1 LAVAKGAPLR
11 GALLPLRRAQRSGRT
26 WSLSVY
32 VIRRLL
38 WMIPVL
44 LFVIFITFFLAHLA
58 PGSPWDKEGRQ
69 LSAETIKN
77 LNIKYGL
84 DQPIWTQFGLYL
96 WNVVHFDFGTSY
108 QHPGQSVNQLIA
120 ETWPATVTLGAVTF
134 VVIVV
139 FGIMLGIVAALRQNT
154 FIDYFAVAL
163 ATIGASVPNFVVGIV
178 LIIILSN
185 FLYKVTNQTF
195 YLPTGGYPQDFNHMV
210 MPVATLAFLPI
221 AFLAR
226 LTRSSTL
233 ETLRQD
239 FVRTAWAKGLK
250 ERSVVIRHVLKNS
263 LIPVVTVLGPLF
275 AFLITGSVIV
285 ETVFQVPGIGRSY
298 VQAIEGRDYPLILG
312 TTVLY
317 AGLVAFLNLV
327 VDVAY
332 VFIDPR
338 VKLE

>member
-1 LAVAKGAPLR
+1 LALAKGAPVR
-11 GALLPLRRAQRSGRT
+11 GALVPLRRSRRTGRA
-26 WSLSVY
+26 WSLGTY
-32 VIRRLL
+32 IGRRLL
-38 WMIPVL
+38 WLIPVL
-44 LFVIFITFFLAHLA
+44 GFVILITFFLAHIA

-69 LSAETIKN
+69 LSEATIRN
-77 LNIKYGL
+77 LNAKYGL
-84 DQPIWTQFGLYL
+84 DQPVWTQFVIYL

-108 QHPGQSVNQLIA
+108 QHPGQSVNDLIL
-120 ETWPATVTLGAVTF
+120 ETWPATLTLGAVSF
-134 VVIVV
+134 VVIAVV
-139 FGIMLGIVAALRQNT
+139 GILLGIVAALRQNT
-154 FIDYFAVAL
+154 FVDYLAVGL

-185 FLYKVTNQTF
+185 FLYRVTDATF
-195 YLPTGGYPQDFNHMV
+195 FLPTGGYPQDFNHMV
-210 MPVATLAFLPI
+210 MPVATLSFLPI

-239 FVRTAWAKGLK
+239 FVRTAWAKGLR
-250 ERSVVIRHVLKNS
+250 ERAVVIRHVLKNS

-298 VQAIEGRDYPLILG
+298 VQAIEARDYPMILG

-317 AGLVAFLNLV
+317 AGLVALLNLV

-338 VKLE
+338 VRLE

>member
-1 LAVAKGAPLR
+1 MAAVRGAPLR
-11 GALLPLRRAQRSGRT
+11 GALIPLRRQRTGRAWT
-26 WSLSVY
+26 LGIFVG
-32 VIRRLL
+32 RRLL

-44 LFVIFITFFLAHLA
+44 LFVILITFFLAHIA
-58 PGSPWDKEGRQ
+58 PGSPWDREGRQ
-69 LSAETIKN
+69 LSDATIRN
-77 LNIKYGL
+77 LNVKYGL
-84 DQPIWTQFGLYL
+84 DQPIWTQFALYL

-108 QHPGQSVNQLIA
+108 QHPGQSVNSLIL
-120 ETWPATVTLGAVTF
+120 TSWPATVTLGATSF
-134 VVIVV
+134 IVIVIV
-139 FGIMLGIVAALRQNT
+139 GISLGIVAALRQNT
-154 FIDYFAVAL
+154 FIDYLAVGL

-178 LIIILSN
+178 LIVILSN
-185 FLYKVTNQTF
+185 FLYRVTNESF
-195 YLPTGGYPQDFNHMV
+195 YLPTGGYPQDLSHMI
-210 MPVATLAFLPI
+210 MPVATLSFLPI

-239 FVRTAWAKGLK
+239 FVRTAWAKGLQ
-250 ERSVVIRHVLKNS
+250 ERVVVVRHVLKNS

-298 VQAIEGRDYPLILG
+298 VQAIEARDYPMILG

-317 AGLVAFLNLV
+317 AGLVAILNLV

-338 VKLE
+338 VRLD

>member
-1 LAVAKGAPLR
+1 MALVRGAPLR
-11 GALLPLRRAQRSGRT
+11 GALIPLRKRSGRGWT
-26 WSLSVY
+26 LGIY
-32 VIRRLL
+32 VARRLL

-44 LFVIFITFFLAHLA
+44 LFVILITFLLAHIA

-69 LSAETIKN
+69 LSDATIRQ

-108 QHPGQSVNQLIA
+108 QHPGQSVNQLIL
-120 ETWPATVTLGAVTF
+120 ESWPYTLKLGAVSF
-134 VVIVV
+134 LVIIVV
-139 FGIMLGIVAALRQNT
+139 GISLGVVAALRQNT
-154 FIDYFAVAL
+154 FVDYLAVGL

-178 LIIILSN
+178 LIILLSN
-185 FLYKVTNQTF
+185 FLYKFTNMTF
-195 YLPTGGYPQDFNHMV
+195 FLPTGGYPQDLQHMI
-210 MPVATLAFLPI
+210 MPVATLSFLPI

-226 LTRSSTL
+226 LTRSATL
-233 ETLRQD
+233 DSLRQD
-239 FVRTAWAKGLK
+239 YVRTAWAKGLR
-250 ERSVVIRHVLKNS
+250 ERLVVTRHVLKNS
-263 LIPVVTVLGPLF
+263 LIPVVTIAGPLF
-275 AFLITGSVIV
+275 AALITGSVIV

-298 VQAIEGRDYPLILG
+298 VQSIEARDYPMILG

-317 AGLVAFLNLV
+317 AGLVALLNLI

-338 VKLE
+338 VRLE

>member
-1 LAVAKGAPLR
+1 MALVRGAPLR
-11 GALLPLRRAQRSGRT
+11 GALIPLRKRSGRGWT
-26 WSLSVY
+26 LGIY
-32 VIRRLL
+32 VVRRLL

-44 LFVIFITFFLAHLA
+44 LFVILITFFLAHIA

-69 LSAETIKN
+69 LSDATIRQ

-108 QHPGQSVNQLIA
+108 QHPGQSVNQLIL
-120 ETWPATVTLGAVTF
+120 ESWPYTVKLGAVSF
-134 VVIVV
+134 LVIITV
-139 FGIMLGIVAALRQNT
+139 GISLGVVAALRQNS
-154 FIDYFAVAL
+154 FVDYAAVAV

-178 LIIILSN
+178 LIILLSN
-185 FLYKVTNQTF
+185 FLYKFTNANF
-195 YLPTGGYPQDFNHMV
+195 FLPTGGYPQDLQHMI
-210 MPVATLAFLPI
+210 MPVATLSFLPI

-226 LTRSSTL
+226 LTRSATL
-233 ETLRQD
+233 DSLRQD
-239 FVRTAWAKGLK
+239 YVRTAWAKGLR
-250 ERSVVIRHVLKNS
+250 ERLVVTKHVLKNS
-263 LIPVVTVLGPLF
+263 LIPVVTIAGPLF
-275 AFLITGSVIV
+275 AALITGSVIV

-298 VQAIEGRDYPLILG
+298 VQSIEARDYPMILG

-317 AGLVAFLNLV
+317 AALVALLNLI

-338 VKLE
+338 VRLE